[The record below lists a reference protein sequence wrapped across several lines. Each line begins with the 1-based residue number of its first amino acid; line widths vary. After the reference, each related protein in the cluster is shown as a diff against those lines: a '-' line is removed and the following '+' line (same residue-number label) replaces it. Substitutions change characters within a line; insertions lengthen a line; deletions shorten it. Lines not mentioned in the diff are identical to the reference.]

1 MKMEIPGYESAHSV
15 SGFTLSYDDFGTG
28 DVPVIFLH
36 GFPFNRTMWKPQI
49 EFLKSSHRVIAP
61 DLRGFGE
68 SKDEETPLSISLFT
82 DDLIQF
88 MDSLKIDKAIL
99 CGLSMG
105 GYIALAA
112 QQKFPDRFEA
122 LILCDTQCIADTPE
136 AKEKRLDTIK
146 QIKAKG
152 PEEFNEKFIKSV
164 FYEDSL
170 KTKPE
175 LVKELSAV
183 VYTNSEHILTAGLTA
198 LANRTETC
206 STLKDIEI
214 PTLILCGSD
223 DAVTPLKQSEAM
235 HKEISA
241 SVLVVIHR
249 AGHVSN
255 LEQPDIFNQHLLDFL
270 ASLNGIGLENFT
282 V

>member
-1 MKMEIPGYESAHSV
+1 MEIPGYESAHSV

-36 GFPFNRTMWKPQI
+36 GFPFNRTMWESQV
-49 EFLKSSHRVIAP
+49 EFLKPSHRVIAI
-61 DLRGFGE
+61 DLRGFGQ
-68 SKDEETPLSISLFT
+68 SKDEETLLSISLFT

-105 GYIALAA
+105 GYIALDA

-136 AKEKRLDTIK
+136 AKAKRLDAIN
-146 QIKAKG
+146 QIKTKG
-152 PEEFNEKFIKSV
+152 AEEFNEKFIKSV

-170 KTKPE
+170 STKKE
-175 LVKELSAV
+175 LVEELSTV
-183 VYTNSEHILTAGLTA
+183 VHSNSEHILTAGLTA
-198 LANRTETC
+198 LANRSETC
-206 STLKDIEI
+206 SILKDIEI
-214 PTLILCGSD
+214 PTLIICGSD

-235 HKEISA
+235 HEEIHG

-255 LEQPDIFNQHLLDFL
+255 LEQPDVFNQHLLDFL
-270 ASLNGIGLENFT
+270 ASLNGIGQENFT

>member
-1 MKMEIPGYESAHSV
+1 MEIPGYQSAHSV

-36 GFPFNRTMWKPQI
+36 GFPFNRTMWKSQI
-49 EFLKSSHRVIAP
+49 EFLKPSQRVIAI

-82 DDLIQF
+82 NDLIQL

-105 GYIALAA
+105 GYIALDA

-136 AKEKRLDTIK
+136 AKTKRLDTINE
-146 QIKAKG
+146 IKAKG

-164 FYEDSL
+164 FNEDSL
-170 KTKPE
+170 YTKQE
-175 LVKELSAV
+175 LVKELRTV
-183 VYTNSEHILTAGLTA
+183 VFANSEHIITAGLIA
-198 LANRTETC
+198 LANRSDTC
-206 STLKDIEI
+206 STLKNIEI
-214 PTLILCGSD
+214 PTLIICGSD

-235 HKEISA
+235 HEEIRGSILA
-241 SVLVVIHR
+241 VIHR

-255 LEQPDIFNQHLLDFL
+255 LEQPDVFNQHLLDFL
-270 ASLNGIGLENFT
+270 ASLNGIGMENFN